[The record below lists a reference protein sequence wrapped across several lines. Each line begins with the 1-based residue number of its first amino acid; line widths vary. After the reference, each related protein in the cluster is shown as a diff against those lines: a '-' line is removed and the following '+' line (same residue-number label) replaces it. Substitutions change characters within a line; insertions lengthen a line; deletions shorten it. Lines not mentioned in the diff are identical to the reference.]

1 MRSRRARAARRLS
14 GQRTAAMD
22 PVDVCIIG
30 GGMAGASVAA
40 HLAPHARV
48 AWLEREPHAGY
59 HSTGRS
65 AALYS
70 PNYCSR
76 LVQQLTLAGQSFL
89 ESPPAG
95 FSAAPLLRERGYL
108 MIGRDAQL
116 AALTQYEREA
126 AAAGLSTRRL
136 SVQQARAL
144 VPVLRADGFDWAM
157 LDANA
162 WDLDVDA
169 LLQGFLRIAR
179 THGTR
184 LRVNHEVTA
193 ITRDGT
199 AWRIRGADFDLRSAV
214 IVNAAGAWADELARI
229 AGVAPLGL
237 VPHRRTAFIF
247 DAPAGIDA
255 ASWPM
260 VADADE
266 QFYFKPDAGRLLG
279 SLGEEVP
286 SPPVDAQP
294 EDLDVATAV
303 DRIEQVVDF
312 PVTRVLRSWTGL
324 RVFGPDRDPVS
335 GFEHAHAGFY
345 WHAGLGGYGIQTAA
359 ALGAF
364 AASVILGRELP
375 AALAAQRLSPAQLAP
390 RRLRP

>member
-1 MRSRRARAARRLS
+1 
-14 GQRTAAMD
+14 
-22 PVDVCIIG
+22 
-30 GGMAGASVAA
+30 MAGASIAF

-48 AWLEREPHAGY
+48 TLLEREAQAGY

-89 ESPPAG
+89 DAPPAG
-95 FSAAPLLRERGYL
+95 FAATPLLRERGYL
-108 MIGRDAQL
+108 MIGRNSQL
-116 AALTQYEREA
+116 AALTQYELEA
-126 AAAGLSTRRL
+126 AAAGLRTRRL
-136 SVQQARAL
+136 NAAEALEL
-144 VPVLRADGFDWAM
+144 VPVLRATAFDWAM

-162 WDLDVDA
+162 WDLDVDS
-169 LLQGFLRIAR
+169 LLQGFLRGAR
-179 THGTR
+179 AHGAR
-184 LRVNHEVTA
+184 WLSRHEVSG
-193 ITRDGT
+193 ITREN
-199 AWRIRGADFDLRSAV
+199 ARWRVAGPDFELHADV
-214 IVNAAGAWADELARI
+214 VVNAAGAWADGLAAL

-247 DAPAGIDA
+247 DPPTGIDA

-303 DRIEQVVDF
+303 DRIEQMIEF
-312 PVTRVLRSWTGL
+312 PIQRVLRSWTGL
-324 RVFGPDRDPVS
+324 RVFAPDRDPVS
-335 GFEHAHAGFY
+335 GFDAAAPGFY

-359 ALGAF
+359 ALGAL
-364 AASVILGRELP
+364 AAATILGRPLP
-375 AALAAQRLSPAQLAP
+375 AALAAQQLKRGQLAP
-390 RRLRP
+390 QRFRH